1 MAAAQSKSFAEVF
14 GDHLPA
20 LTAGL
25 AILFVIALLG
35 AYLVRRFRDRAGDD
49 ENQPGELLTKFGEM
63 HSRGDLSETEYR
75 TIKTVLATEVQNELK
90 GTAEKG

>member
-14 GDHLPA
+14 ADHLPE

-25 AILFVIALLG
+25 AILFALVLLG
-35 AYLVRRFRDRAGDD
+35 AYFLRRFRDRAGDD
-49 ENQPGELLTKFGEM
+49 ENKPGQLLTKFGEM

-75 TIKTVLATEVQNELK
+75 TIKTVLATQLQDELNST
-90 GTAEKG
+90 GE

>member
-1 MAAAQSKSFAEVF
+1 MSAKEFAEVF
-14 GDHLPA
+14 RDYLPE

-25 AILFVIALLG
+25 AILFVIVLLG
-35 AYLVRRFRDRAGDD
+35 AYFLRRFRDHDGDD
-49 ENQPGELLTKFGEM
+49 ENEPGQLLTKFGEM

-90 GTAEKG
+90 STAEKG

>member
-1 MAAAQSKSFAEVF
+1 MSAKKFAEVF
-14 GDHLPA
+14 GNYLPE

-25 AILFVIALLG
+25 AILCVIVLLG
-35 AYLVRRFRDRAGDD
+35 VYLLRKFRDRAGDD
-49 ENQPGELLTKFGEM
+49 ESEPGQLLTKFGEM

-75 TIKTVLATEVQNELK
+75 TIKTVLATEVQDELK